1 MKIRTDFVTNSSSS
15 SYCVSISVNTAENE
29 EIKLDFKPDED
40 ENTDFYLKTN
50 MQVFLSQLRECTTVP
65 QLRDYLLNAVRL
77 DDLFRD
83 VNDSLDVDTSK
94 LDNRQYLELVAKTIA
109 ETENGENW
117 FAADHKSLKIITQ
130 KITNFSN
137 LLDGLTA
144 PDIIQSVSIREN
156 FSGWGEFAVDVF
168 EHFLSKALTSCK
180 DNQNPNDVRAAL
192 QPYLDPDKI
201 EFILEQIENYS
212 IGLCNASIV
221 TTINLL
227 DGLLEKKYDFHGDN
241 GSKWC

>member
-29 EIKLDFKPDED
+29 EIKLDFKPDKD

-77 DDLFRD
+77 EDLFRD

-130 KITNFSN
+130 KITDFCNS
-137 LLDGLTA
+137 LDELTA
-144 PDIIQSVSIREN
+144 LDVIQSVSICED
-156 FSGWGEFAVDVF
+156 FSGWGEFACDVF
-168 EHFLSKALTSCK
+168 EHFLSKTLTSYK
-180 DNQNPNDVRAAL
+180 DAQNPDAVRAAL
-192 QPYLDPDKI
+192 QPYLESDKI
-201 EFILEQIENYS
+201 EFILEQLADYS

-221 TTINLL
+221 TTIHLL
-227 DGLLEKKYDFHGDN
+227 DGLLEKKYDFHADN

>member
-29 EIKLDFKPDED
+29 EIRLDFKPDND

-65 QLRDYLLNAVRL
+65 QLRDFLLNAVRL
-77 DDLFRD
+77 EDLFRD

-94 LDNRQYLELVAKTIA
+94 LDNKQYLELVAKTIA
-109 ETENGENW
+109 ETEDGENW
-117 FAADHKSLKIITQ
+117 FAEDCKTLKTITQ
-130 KITNFSN
+130 KITDFCNS
-137 LLDGLTA
+137 LDELTA
-144 PDIIQSVSIREN
+144 LDVIQSVSICED
-156 FSGWGEFAVDVF
+156 FSGWGEFACDVF
-168 EHFLSKALTSCK
+168 EHFLSKTLTSYK
-180 DNQNPNDVRAAL
+180 DAQDPDAVRAAL
-192 QPYLDPDKI
+192 QPYLESDKI
-201 EFILEQIENYS
+201 EFILEQLADYS

-227 DGLLEKKYDFHGDN
+227 DGLQEKKYDFHGDH
-241 GSKWC
+241 GSGWC

>member
-15 SYCVSISVNTAENE
+15 SYCVSFSVNTAENK
-29 EIKLDFKPDED
+29 EIRLDFKPDKD

-50 MQVFLSQLRECTTVP
+50 MPVFLSQLRECTTVP

-109 ETENGENW
+109 ETENGEN
-117 FAADHKSLKIITQ
+117 
-130 KITNFSN
+130 
-137 LLDGLTA
+137 
-144 PDIIQSVSIREN
+144 

-180 DNQNPNDVRAAL
+180 DNQNPNAVRAAL

-221 TTINLL
+221 TTIHLL
-227 DGLLEKKYDFHGDN
+227 DGLLEKKYDFHADD
-241 GSKWC
+241 GSRRC